1 MACGRCLRTGR
12 CVVSFHKFAS
22 LVITRAQR
30 LAPKAEPREG
40 DHQVRILIRS
50 NDLDSRNCFTSR
62 MFQPVNVLSR
72 RVTTQE
78 VAFDTDITTIFDQL
92 AVSTLSG
99 CSRKNESKCLPAL
112 SLYSLIEQL
121 KTDVCRGNA
130 GRGVQQYVE
139 SVESVEDI
147 RGSVEF
153 VFFITGNVICRN
165 CSSHVVCS

>member
-22 LVITRAQR
+22 HSTSLVITRAQR

-40 DHQVRILIRS
+40 DSQVRILIRS

-72 RVTTQE
+72 RVTELKQWHS
-78 VAFDTDITTIFDQL
+78 IRTTTTFDQL
-92 AVSTLSG
+92 AVSTPSG
-99 CSRKNESKCLPAL
+99 CSRKNESKCLANC
-112 SLYSLIEQL
+112 SLYSLIKQPR
-121 KTDVCRGNA
+121 TDVCRGNA

-139 SVESVEDI
+139 SVESVESVEDI
-147 RGSVEF
+147 RGICGIRL
-153 VFFITGNVICRN
+153 FIAGNVTFCQK
-165 CSSHVVCS
+165 